1 MHVLCGGAAAYS
13 LCLFGLFC
21 FICFGR
27 DRHKRLIFLVGKRR
41 QYVVAV
47 FNYMFYCGCFFYSHR
62 FVCNVVRASGAYA
75 VFVAALMRVGFS
87 SLSSLLD
94 AFICNCI
101 CVFATSYTDNKNVS
115 ELISVRINTRYC
127 DGIDTFFFP
136 FSLLAVEYRKR
147 EARLPAAC
155 LRQRPLSLER
165 KDGAR
170 EAGDVVTAAAFPS
183 VPSLSPYPSISFPSS
198 SFSPNDKFILLG
210 SAFDR
215 GSILLPLILLTR
227 RRASWE
233 RLKLH

>member
-1 MHVLCGGAAAYS
+1 MTIISPRSPPPPREDGIKAKEDERTMERNTYFSSDVAAE
-13 LCLFGLFC
+13 C
-21 FICFGR
+21 R
-27 DRHKRLIFLVGKRR
+27 IFLT
-41 QYVVAV
+41 YS
-47 FNYMFYCGCFFYSHR
+47 FSIFF
-62 FVCNVVRASGAYA
+62 FFFFCNVARAAEAYV
-75 VFVAALMRVGFS
+75 VFVAEILRVGFS